1 MSIYWIVLFCAVAVE
16 IAWALSMKWVYL
28 QPGVASVSAVVVLTV
43 VNILLLSWAMK
54 GLPVGTA
61 YAVWTGLGAVGV
73 ALFGIWLFKD
83 PVSAPRFFFMGLIV
97 CGVIGLKFS
106 AA

>member
-1 MSIYWIVLFCAVAVE
+1 MSIYWVVLFCAVGVE

-43 VNILLLSWAMK
+43 LNILMLSWAMR

-73 ALFGIWLFKD
+73 AVFGVLLFKD
-83 PVSAPRFFFMGLIV
+83 PVSLSRFFFMGLIAV
-97 CGVIGLKFS
+97 GVIGLKFS

>member
-28 QPGVASVSAVVVLTV
+28 QPGVASVSAVAVLTV
-43 VNILLLSWAMK
+43 LNIVLLSWAMQ

-83 PVSAPRFFFMGLIV
+83 PVSLTRIFFMGLIV